1 MIYFRYEVS
10 DGQTRNE
17 HSEMKDKKELMIK
30 GGYSYMSPE
39 GTFYTVKYISDK
51 HGYRPIIVGRS
62 TLDKNIKKRHSV
74 LDFLR

>member
-1 MIYFRYEVS
+1 M
-10 DGQTRNE
+10 RNE
-17 HSEMKDKKELMIK
+17 KELMIK

-62 TLDKNIKKRHSV
+62 TKNNIKKTHSV
-74 LDFLR
+74 LDFLN

>member
-1 MIYFRYEVS
+1 MSFRYQIS

-17 HSEMKDKKELMIK
+17 HSEKDTKELMIK

-62 TLDKNIKKRHSV
+62 TKNNIRKRNSV
-74 LDFLR
+74 LDFLN

>member
-1 MIYFRYEVS
+1 
-10 DGQTRNE
+10 
-17 HSEMKDKKELMIK
+17 MIK

-62 TLDKNIKKRHSV
+62 TKNNIRKRNSV
-74 LDFLR
+74 LDFLN